1 MKKNIS
7 ETIAELLTHMG
18 VSSPVVSME
27 KDDFGTVYMV
37 ETPDSRMVI
46 GNRGETLLA
55 LNHIVKRITGKKEGM
70 PAAQAEANEENFSI
84 DVQCYQKEKNVEL
97 RARAHLYATRAMR
110 FQSDVEMD
118 PMSSYERMVVHAA
131 LAGSPGIKTE
141 SSGYGRERRVVVRYI
156 QGAETP

>member
-55 LNHIVKRITGKKEGM
+55 LNHIVKRITGKKKECL
-70 PAAQAEANEENFSI
+70 PHR
-84 DVQCYQKEKNVEL
+84 QKQTKKI
-97 RARAHLYATRAMR
+97 
-110 FQSDVEMD
+110 FQLTCSV
-118 PMSSYERMVVHAA
+118 
-131 LAGSPGIKTE
+131 IKK
-141 SSGYGRERRVVVRYI
+141 RKM
-156 QGAETP
+156 